1 MDQIKTG
8 RFIAEMRKKKNM
20 TQREL
25 ADTLLISDKTVS
37 KWETG
42 KGLPEVSLML
52 PLCDML
58 GITVNELL
66 RGESLID
73 SEYREKAEQTLMDL
87 IKEREESKKNILLSL
102 IAGVNAILSGTAL
115 VMVAGLMDME
125 IWQRI
130 LLISI
135 AALDMIGGIAIAAIF
150 EMRSGTFECKHCHT
164 RFIPTAKEYVAGAHS
179 ITTRYLRCPHCG
191 KKSFCKRRLTH

>member
-52 PLCDML
+52 PLCDIL

-115 VMVAGLMDME
+115 VLVAGLMDME
-125 IWQRI
+125 VWQRI

-164 RFIPTAKEYVAGAHS
+164 RFIPTSKEYVAGMHS